1 MNYTMTELENRTENI
16 KKLRVD
22 MLKNLR
28 AIEEGREAMKKT
40 RNLLMEKISE
50 DTNRDGKPE
59 FSNESKRQIELDK
72 RLGKDRKYQ
81 ESADAVD
88 AMEYENKR
96 FSIDLEY
103 EENKVRNIRL
113 GLKIQ
118 EGIKE

>member
-1 MNYTMTELENRTENI
+1 MTELENRTENI

>member
-50 DTNRDGKPE
+50 ATNGDGKPE
-59 FSNESKRQIELDK
+59 FSNDSKRQIELDK

-81 ESADAVD
+81 ESSDAVD
-88 AMEYENKR
+88 ALEYENKR

-103 EENKVRNIRL
+103 DENKVRNIRL